1 MQEAIAALEEETFEE
16 HHQNGNNEHKPLK
29 RGRWRSL
36 RKRTLVTVGVLMGA
50 AVGHLAGSIGATK
63 AKLR

>member
-1 MQEAIAALEEETFEE
+1 MQEAIAAFEEETSEE
-16 HHQNGNNEHKPLK
+16 HHQNGNNEHKPAK

-36 RKRTLVTVGVLMGA
+36 GKITLVTVGVVMGT